1 MSKTNELLK
10 EIKAGLSQVSSSQK
24 DEVRVMQ
31 SMLNDKEY
39 VVGVYGKEGK
49 VEDYSP
55 AAEYRKMLAG
65 VVASTTK
72 IAKEEAAQLT
82 DKYEATKSDATIMVG
97 LSKEYI
103 NTYLDCGRK
112 LPLGGREMSNY
123 ELSIKENAATTKKY
137 PKQVGIGSDGKGVYE
152 STPKNVP
159 AHKSI
164 KAHGGCPA
172 WVK

>member
-10 EIKAGLSQVSSSQK
+10 EIKQGLSQVSSSQK

-39 VVGVYGKEGK
+39 VVGIYGKEGK
-49 VEDYSP
+49 VEDYCP
-55 AAEYRKMLAG
+55 ATEYRRMLTG

-82 DKYEATKSDATIMVG
+82 DKYEVTKSDATIMVG

-103 NTYLDCGRK
+103 NTYLDSGRK

-123 ELSIKENAATTKKY
+123 ELSIKENKATTKKY

-152 STPKNVP
+152 STPKQVP

-164 KAHGGCPA
+164 KAHGGCPV